1 MTGTKF
7 KVFSNL
13 AICSNYSITSYIK
26 ITLFYFFEKKNKGQ
40 LKMQGFNLPSHMLH
54 NVIFPTETN
63 FPIRSKYV
71 FILYE
76 VLAPGKGPTNSA
88 HGDVLKQKNPRPPAA
103 LDAPYSV
110 WICGYMDRLSP

>member
-1 MTGTKF
+1 MS
-7 KVFSNL
+7 FS
-13 AICSNYSITSYIK
+13 
-26 ITLFYFFEKKNKGQ
+26 Q
-40 LKMQGFNLPSHMLH
+40 LKR
-54 NVIFPTETN
+54 IFQSGQNT
-63 FPIRSKYV
+63 F